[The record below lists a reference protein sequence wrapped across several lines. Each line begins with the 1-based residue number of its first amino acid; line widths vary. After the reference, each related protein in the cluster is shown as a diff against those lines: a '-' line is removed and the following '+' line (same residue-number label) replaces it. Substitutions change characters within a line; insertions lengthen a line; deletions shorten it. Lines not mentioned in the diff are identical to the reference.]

1 MDRKQIQQKYGL
13 IGESAGMVQLVD
25 KVMQVAPT
33 GITVLLQGESGVGKD
48 VTARALHG
56 LSKRKDRNLMI
67 VNCGAIPEG
76 IIESELFG
84 HERGSFTGAEVSREG
99 YFEKAN
105 GGTIFLDEIGD
116 TPKSVQVK
124 LLRILENG
132 EYFRVGSADIRKTDV
147 RIIAATNRDL
157 WKDIENG
164 TFREDLFYRLNT
176 VTIRI
181 PALRERP
188 EDILPIFR
196 QFVLDYSTKYDSIFQ
211 GFSDDARQLLA
222 AYRWPGNIR
231 ELRNVAEQ
239 LVVLEKSQFITAGN
253 LQKYLKGRQHM
264 GATDHLPIFQHAD
277 ARHAGHD
284 DALTLVYRTLVE
296 LRSDMAD
303 LKKMIGGVVY
313 GQVATVDVSRM
324 LPPALN
330 AGSPNVDLG
339 ARHHPALE
347 VRVPDSVDP
356 FDGKD
361 LPTIEE
367 AEKLLISKALDRFE
381 GNRRKSADALGISE
395 RTLYRKID
403 QYDLDA

>member
-181 PALRERP
+181 PALRSVRKTSFP
-188 EDILPIFR
+188 
-196 QFVLDYSTKYDSIFQ
+196 
-211 GFSDDARQLLA
+211 FSDSSFSIIRPSMIPSSRLFGRRAAASGGLPLARQYPRIAQCGRA
-222 AYRWPGNIR
+222 AGRVG
-231 ELRNVAEQ
+231 E
-239 LVVLEKSQFITAGN
+239 ITVHH
-253 LQKYLKGRQHM
+253 GRQ
-264 GATDHLPIFQHAD
+264 P
-277 ARHAGHD
+277 
-284 DALTLVYRTLVE
+284 
-296 LRSDMAD
+296 S
-303 LKKMIGGVVY
+303 
-313 GQVATVDVSRM
+313 
-324 LPPALN
+324 
-330 AGSPNVDLG
+330 
-339 ARHHPALE
+339 E
-347 VRVPDSVDP
+347 VPQ
-356 FDGKD
+356 G
-361 LPTIEE
+361 
-367 AEKLLISKALDRFE
+367 
-381 GNRRKSADALGISE
+381 
-395 RTLYRKID
+395 
-403 QYDLDA
+403 